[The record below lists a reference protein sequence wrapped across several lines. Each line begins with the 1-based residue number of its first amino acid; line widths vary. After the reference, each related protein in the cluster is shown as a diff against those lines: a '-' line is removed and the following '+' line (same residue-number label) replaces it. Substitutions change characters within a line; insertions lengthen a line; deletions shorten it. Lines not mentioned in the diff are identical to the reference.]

1 MHPDGSVQNYTRK
14 YTFIHIWKFIFFM
27 EYYPYLNLFGMTF
40 SSENSCV
47 FKHVETQSKPMK
59 NLSSNV
65 LIVIKAYTAW

>member
-1 MHPDGSVQNYTRK
+1 
-14 YTFIHIWKFIFFM
+14 M

-65 LIVIKAYTAW
+65 LIVIKAYTA